1 MAQRKK
7 MYTELQ
13 GHWGEE
19 ELAKRKMEQDTILAK
34 YQTEIAPL
42 NKSEQQQL
50 QNIGIEAFYQI
61 AEVVNAKGNYN
72 DNVDRQFLLNSAFYV
87 GVLENLRKEI
97 HLFSIQE
104 SKDMLRTI
112 SQVEKSL
119 EFNLKTL
126 GLTPQERVKVLENN
140 EGNLLNV
147 NEEDLKEILN
157 DINI

>member
-7 MYTELQ
+7 IYTELQ
-13 GHWGEE
+13 GHWSEE
-19 ELAKRKMEQDTILAK
+19 ELAKRKMEQDTILAR

-50 QNIGIEAFYQI
+50 QAVGIETFYQI

-104 SKDMLRTI
+104 SKDLLRVI
-112 SQVEKSL
+112 NQVEKSL

-126 GLTPQERVKVLENN
+126 GLTPQERVKISENDN
-140 EGNLLNV
+140 DNLLNA
-147 NEEDLKEILN
+147 NEEDLKEIL
-157 DINI
+157 DKII